1 MVLPIGAHSRAPVA
15 PIEDPPTFAPPKSNG
30 FFGENTEEEG
40 RTKQLTQSVEHM
52 NIYVA
57 NIAYSAKDQDLREL
71 FEAFGEVTS
80 AKIIMD
86 KATNRSRGF
95 GFVEMSDDSAGKAAI
110 EGTNGKNFQ
119 GRDLVVNEARPR
131 TEGGGDRGG
140 FRSGGGGGFR
150 DRGDRG
156 GDRGGYRERS
166 DRGDRGDYRRDEY

>member
-1 MVLPIGAHSRAPVA
+1 
-15 PIEDPPTFAPPKSNG
+15 
-30 FFGENTEEEG
+30 
-40 RTKQLTQSVEHM
+40 M

-95 GFVEMSDDSAGKAAI
+95 GFVEMSDDAAGKAAI
-110 EGTNGKNFQ
+110 EGTNGKGFH

-131 TEGGGDRGG
+131 TEGGGGDRGG
-140 FRSGGGGGFR
+140 FRSGGGGDRGGYRGGGGGDRGGYGGGGGGR

-156 GDRGGYRERS
+156 G
-166 DRGDRGDYRRDEY
+166 YRRDEY